1 MRGWEAGAQ
10 MTHSEELWALHLDT
24 HLLEVSVLDELHSL
38 LCVLQV
44 HGLAHAGLG
53 MGRGQANQGFQ
64 GPGCHWRRLG
74 GENK

>member
-10 MTHSEELWALHLDT
+10 MTHSEELRALHLDT
-24 HLLEVSVLDELHSL
+24 HLLEVGVLDKLHSL

-64 GPGCHWRRLG
+64 GPGCHWGRLW
-74 GENK
+74 GENR